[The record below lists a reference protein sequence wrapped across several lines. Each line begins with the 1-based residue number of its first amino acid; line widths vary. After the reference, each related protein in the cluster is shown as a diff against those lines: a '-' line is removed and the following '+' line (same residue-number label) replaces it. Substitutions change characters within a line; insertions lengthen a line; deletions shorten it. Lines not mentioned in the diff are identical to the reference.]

1 MPKQFNPLYE
11 PPRFCDICETFIHP
25 LDKRAIVN
33 GKEVCVSCY
42 EEAEELNRIN
52 PPVEVEYNEPKH
64 YHQHAIDTIEFLQK
78 GFPPEVFLHF
88 SLANVVKYAQR
99 AEYKNGLED
108 LDKMVDYAIRARDW
122 YKRRWTDEETHS

>member
-1 MPKQFNPLYE
+1 MPN
-11 PPRFCDICETFIHP
+11 H
-25 LDKRAIVN
+25 
-33 GKEVCVSCY
+33 
-42 EEAEELNRIN
+42 
-52 PPVEVEYNEPKH
+52 YNEPKH

-108 LDKMVDYAIRARDW
+108 LNKMVDYAIRARDW
-122 YKRRWTDEETHS
+122 YERRWTDEETHS